1 MKLRRQVS
9 QLQAWAKDELE
20 AQRRLLAL
28 LERQEEAIRAGSTAG
43 VRSSGEELELE
54 LPGGAQRERA
64 RSKVIA
70 ELARAFGVPGHVL
83 TLSSIVERGEANGED
98 VTGLRRL
105 RDELRACVATVVKT
119 GRRIASL
126 ARYHQ
131 EVLSDLMHVLSSSGM
146 ENQAPGDGALID
158 AEA

>member
-1 MKLRRQVS
+1 MKLRRHVF

-20 AQRRLLAL
+20 AQRRLLGL
-28 LERQEEAIRAGSTAG
+28 LQRQEAAVRAGCTAD
-43 VRSSGEELELE
+43 VRQSGEELERE
-54 LPGGAQRERA
+54 LPGGATRERV
-64 RSKVIA
+64 RTQVIA
-70 ELARAFGVPGHVL
+70 ELARGFGVPAQTL
-83 TLSSIVERGEANGED
+83 TLSSIVERGQASGED

-105 RDELRACVATVVKT
+105 RDELRTCAAAVVKT

-146 ENQAPGDGALID
+146 ESQAPGDGALID